1 MRLPK
6 RRKGDL
12 SDLSACGLDGFELA
26 PQRMVGAHLVIA
38 IGTDQHEVL
47 QIGPG
52 QQVLEHIQGGRVEP
66 LQVVEKERQWMVC
79 PGKDTDEALEYQL
92 EAALCVLWRKHGDR
106 GRLAD

>member
-38 IGTDQHEVL
+38 IGTDQHQVL
-47 QIGPG
+47 QIGAG
-52 QQVLEHIQGGRVEP
+52 QQILEQIQRGRVEP
-66 LQVVEKERQWMVC
+66 LQVVEKERQWMIR
-79 PGKDTDEALEYQL
+79 PGKYADKALEHQL
-92 EAALCVLWRKHGDR
+92 ETALCLLWLKLRDWG
-106 GRLAD
+106 